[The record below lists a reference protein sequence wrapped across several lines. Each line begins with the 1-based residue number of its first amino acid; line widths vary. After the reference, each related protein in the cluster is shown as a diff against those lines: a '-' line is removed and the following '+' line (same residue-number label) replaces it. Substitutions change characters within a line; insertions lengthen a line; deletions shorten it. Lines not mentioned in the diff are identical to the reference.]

1 MADPVAETLRRAYPR
16 LVAALTRGLGDME
29 LARDAAH
36 EAMARAVQRW
46 PAYGLPADPLAWLVT
61 VGRNHGID
69 HLRRTRREE
78 PLPDGW
84 VELAADDRES
94 EPDAELFDDDLLR
107 LLFTCC
113 HPALGEV
120 LQITLM
126 LRVVL
131 DFSTQEIA
139 AALLTSRE
147 AIERRLS
154 RAKLQLRDSG
164 AAWVTPAGEA
174 LAQREATVLRAVYL
188 LFNHGYSLRSDAE
201 VHRQRLMDQA
211 IHLARVLV
219 RLFVNSGLARALL
232 ALLLLTA
239 ARSDARLDERGGFV
253 PLDEQDRR
261 CWNWPMIREGRA
273 VLDAVIAARHPP
285 NGYLIQ
291 AAIASLHD
299 VQDGAQTDWLQIA
312 ELYSRLAAFDAS
324 PAVHINEA
332 VARAHAGDAVRAL
345 SMLDTANSDSRLKD
359 YQPLHAARAHV
370 LARLGRT
377 DDAAEAYA
385 AAIALCDTAPER
397 AWLAARAA
405 ALSNPVPG
413 VPRSG
418 TGEV

>member
-1 MADPVAETLRRAYPR
+1 
-16 LVAALTRGLGDME
+16 
-29 LARDAAH
+29 
-36 EAMARAVQRW
+36 
-46 PAYGLPADPLAWLVT
+46 
-61 VGRNHGID
+61 
-69 HLRRTRREE
+69 
-78 PLPDGW
+78 
-84 VELAADDRES
+84 
-94 EPDAELFDDDLLR
+94 
-107 LLFTCC
+107 
-113 HPALGEV
+113 
-120 LQITLM
+120 
-126 LRVVL
+126 
-131 DFSTQEIA
+131 
-139 AALLTSRE
+139 
-147 AIERRLS
+147 
-154 RAKLQLRDSG
+154 
-164 AAWVTPAGEA
+164 
-174 LAQREATVLRAVYL
+174 
-188 LFNHGYSLRSDAE
+188 
-201 VHRQRLMDQA
+201 
-211 IHLARVLV
+211 
-219 RLFVNSGLARALL
+219 
-232 ALLLLTA
+232 
-239 ARSDARLDERGGFV
+239 
-253 PLDEQDRR
+253 
-261 CWNWPMIREGRA
+261 MIREGRA

-345 SMLDTANSDSRLKD
+345 SMLDTANGDSRLKD

-397 AWLAARAA
+397 VWLAARAA